1 MTYLDN
7 SATTYPK
14 PECVYKALDFA
25 NRNLAFNSGRGL
37 YKESKMASEILDK
50 ARMSVASLVNTEA
63 NNVVFL
69 SSATEALNIIINGLD
84 FADGDNVYLSPFEH
98 NAIVRP
104 LYNILKNTNI
114 NIRIIPFDKETW
126 QLNEEKLKNLFALY
140 PPKAVFISQ
149 ISNVTGFALPYKDIF
164 VLSKR
169 YPCINVLDSAQSFG
183 VFNPSINNID
193 YIVFAGHK
201 SLYASFGIAGFIN
214 LNGGVLKITKS
225 GGTGSDSLNHEM
237 PKGGFERY
245 ESGSENVVAAYGLIE
260 SIKWLKQTNVYD
272 IEEDL
277 VKYLLR
283 QLELLKNVRIYLPRN
298 VNIMGIVSFNVDGY
312 KPQDVGTILGNEFD
326 ICVRTGFHC
335 APFVHE
341 FLGTETLGGTV
352 RVSVGAFNT
361 KKDIDTLINA
371 LKTL

>member
-114 NIRIIPFDKETW
+114 NIRII
-126 QLNEEKLKNLFALY
+126 
-140 PPKAVFISQ
+140 
-149 ISNVTGFALPYKDIF
+149 
-164 VLSKR
+164 
-169 YPCINVLDSAQSFG
+169 
-183 VFNPSINNID
+183 
-193 YIVFAGHK
+193 H
-201 SLYASFGIAGFIN
+201 
-214 LNGGVLKITKS
+214 
-225 GGTGSDSLNHEM
+225 
-237 PKGGFERY
+237 
-245 ESGSENVVAAYGLIE
+245 
-260 SIKWLKQTNVYD
+260 
-272 IEEDL
+272 
-277 VKYLLR
+277 
-283 QLELLKNVRIYLPRN
+283 
-298 VNIMGIVSFNVDGY
+298 
-312 KPQDVGTILGNEFD
+312 
-326 ICVRTGFHC
+326 
-335 APFVHE
+335 
-341 FLGTETLGGTV
+341 
-352 RVSVGAFNT
+352 
-361 KKDIDTLINA
+361 
-371 LKTL
+371 

>member
-50 ARMSVASLVNTEA
+50 ARMSVASLVNTNS

-84 FADGDNVYLSPFEH
+84 FVDGDNVYLSPFEH

-104 LYNILKNTNI
+104 LYNVLKKIKI
-114 NIRIIPFDKETW
+114 NIRIIPFDKKTW

-164 VLSKR
+164 ALSKR
-169 YPCINVLDSAQSFG
+169 YFSINVLDSAQSFG
-183 VFNPSINNID
+183 VLNPSVNNID

-237 PKGGFERY
+237 PKDGFERY

-277 VKYLLR
+277 VKYLLM
-283 QLELLKNVRIYLPRN
+283 QLELLKNVKIYRPRN
-298 VNIMGIVSFNVDGY
+298 VNIIGIVSLNVDGY